1 MSCRSLHVSS
11 LFYQNSVLH
20 VLLYQ
25 TSFLGIAFYM
35 VTVIVVFDFVGF
47 FYVNGCHA
55 KAVHNRHRLYDS
67 RLIYN
72 SRLKQLFWI

>member
-25 TSFLGIAFYM
+25 TSFSGIAFYM

-47 FYVNGCHA
+47 FYVNSCHA